1 MNTERLWYNR
11 LAMLV
16 PDHAYAPQTLRVYLG
31 VYDLQTGQRML
42 AKGTNTTSDNRVYLG
57 TVNLLARQ
65 QAKVPNAIPNAMSIN
80 FGGEAELVGYD
91 VSRLVA
97 YPAAPIKVTFYWR
110 ALRSMTTDYHVF
122 VQVLQPNS
130 SNVFGSHDAT
140 LATTTWKV
148 GEIVKDEHTVPLAAH

>member
-31 VYDLQTGQRML
+31 VYDLQTGQRMV
-42 AKGTNTTSDNRVYLG
+42 AQGTNTTSDNRVYLG

-65 QAKVPNAIPNAMSIN
+65 QANVPNTIPNAMSIN

-91 VSRLVA
+91 VSRLVG
-97 YPAAPIKVTFYWR
+97 YPAAQIKVTFYWR
-110 ALRSMTTDYHVF
+110 ALGAMTTDYHF
-122 VQVLQPNS
+122 FAQVLQPS
-130 SNVFGSHDAT
+130 TSNVFCSHDAQ
-140 LATTTWKV
+140 LATTTWTV
-148 GEIVKDEHTVPLAAH
+148 GEINKDE